1 MPSTLLQKA
10 AHLLGALAIALAAS
24 PALAQDAP
32 PGRVARL
39 SLMEGTVSFA
49 PAESDDWSPAEFNRP
64 LTSGDRLQTG
74 PGARAELHSGST
86 AIRINGQTALE
97 ISEQDDNSTRLTL
110 TQGTL
115 ALRVRQLYPGETL
128 EVNTPNLAFTAT
140 QPGEYRLD
148 VDTNYGTTG
157 VTVRSGN
164 AVVYGENGISRT
176 LGSQQQARYF
186 DRQLGQE
193 EIRANLQRDKF
204 DLWSYARDQAED
216 QSQSARYVSR
226 EVIGYQQLDGHGDWR
241 TDSAYGAVWFPR
253 VTVGQWAPYQN
264 GQWRWIAPW
273 GWTWV
278 DNAPWGFAPSHYGRW
293 AQIGAQW
300 AWVPGPRQQ
309 RPSYAPALVQF
320 DGANRFDH
328 DRRRPP
334 QGNWTP
340 LAPGQT
346 WRPQYP
352 QHPQYQRPD
361 DNFNRPQQPG
371 WNRPPRPNDP
381 RPTRVEP
388 MVQPAPQ
395 AVWPQPAIP
404 HPRPEMRMQDAPR
417 NQAEL
422 EQRAQMQR
430 QQQIDRERQ
439 QQENNRN
446 QVQQQGLRE
455 QVQRQRE
462 AMQQQMQ
469 QQEQQQQIQQQ
480 QQQQQ
485 QQRLNMQQR
494 MQQEMPEQ
502 QQRQQRD
509 AQAQQQQQQQQELQ
523 QQQARPAPRPPMV
536 EPQPAAPEARRRLLF
551 PIQRP
556 GEESSR

>member
-1 MPSTLLQKA
+1 MPSTFLQKA
-10 AHLLGALAIALAAS
+10 AHVLGALAIALTTS
-24 PALAQDAP
+24 HALAQDVP

-39 SLMEGTVSFA
+39 SLMEGSVSFA
-49 PAESDDWSPAEFNRP
+49 PADSDDWSPAELNRP
-64 LTSGDRLQTG
+64 LTSGDRLQTA

-86 AIRINGQTALE
+86 AMRINGQTALE

-110 TQGTL
+110 TQGSL

-128 EVNTPNLAFTAT
+128 EVNTPNLAFTAS

-148 VDTNYGTTG
+148 VDARSGTTG
-157 VTVRSGN
+157 VTVRSGS
-164 AVVYGENGISRT
+164 AVVYGENGVSRT

-241 TDSAYGAVWFPR
+241 TDSEYGAVWFPR

-300 AWVPGPRQQ
+300 GWVPGPRQQ

-320 DGANRFDH
+320 DGANRFDQ

-352 QHPQYQRPD
+352 QNPQYQRPNN
-361 DNFNRPQQPG
+361 NFNRPQQPD
-371 WNRPPRPNDP
+371 WNRAPRPNEP

-395 AVWPQPAIP
+395 GVWPQQQAIP
-404 HPRPEMRMQDAPR
+404 HPRPELRMQDAPR

-439 QQENNRN
+439 QQEQNRN
-446 QVQQQGLRE
+446 QMQQQGQRE
-455 QVQRQRE
+455 QMQRQRE
-462 AMQQQMQ
+462 AAQQQMQ
-469 QQEQQQQIQQQ
+469 QQERQQQMQQQ

-485 QQRLNMQQR
+485 QLTMQQR
-494 MQQEMPEQ
+494 MQQEMRDQ

-509 AQAQQQQQQQQELQ
+509 AQAQQQQLQ
-523 QQQARPAPRPPMV
+523 QQQARPAPRTPMV
-536 EPQPAAPEARRRLLF
+536 EPQPAAPEPRRRLLL
-551 PIQRP
+551 PGQRS

>member
-24 PALAQDAP
+24 HTLAQDAP

-39 SLMEGTVSFA
+39 SLMEGSVSFA
-49 PAESDDWSPAEFNRP
+49 PADSDDWSLAEFNRP
-64 LTSGDRLQTG
+64 LTSGDRLRTA

-86 AIRINGQTALE
+86 ALRINGQTALE

-110 TQGTL
+110 TQGNL

-128 EVNTPNLAFTAT
+128 EVNTPNLAFTAS

-148 VDTNYGTTG
+148 VDARSGTTA
-157 VTVRSGN
+157 VTVRSGS
-164 AVVYGENGISRT
+164 AVVYGENGVSRT
-176 LGSQQQARYF
+176 LGSQEQARFF

-193 EIRANLQRDKF
+193 EIRANLQRDSF
-204 DLWSYARDQAED
+204 DLWSYARDRAED

-241 TDSAYGAVWFPR
+241 TDSEYGAVWFPR

-264 GQWRWIAPW
+264 GQWRWISPW

-320 DGANRFDH
+320 DGANRFDQ

-334 QGNWTP
+334 QGQWTP

-352 QHPQYQRPD
+352 QYTQQPQYQRPS
-361 DNFNRPQQPG
+361 DNFNRPPQPD
-371 WNRPPRPNDP
+371 WNRAPRPNDP

-388 MVQPAPQ
+388 MVQPPPQ
-395 AVWPQPAIP
+395 AIWPQQATP
-404 HPRPEMRMQDAPR
+404 HPRPEIRMQDAPR

-439 QQENNRN
+439 QQEQNRN
-446 QVQQQGLRE
+446 QMQQQGLRE

-462 AMQQQMQ
+462 AAQQQMQ
-469 QQEQQQQIQQQ
+469 QQQLQQQ

-485 QQRLNMQQR
+485 QQRSTLQQR
-494 MQQEMPEQ
+494 MQQDM
-502 QQRQQRD
+502 RD
-509 AQAQQQQQQQQELQ
+509 QQERQ
-523 QQQARPAPRPPMV
+523 RMEQARPAPRPPMV
-536 EPQPAAPEARRRLLF
+536 EPQPGAPEPRRRLF
-551 PIQRP
+551 MPGQRP
-556 GEESSR
+556 GDDQSR